1 MPLSAGDKLGP
12 YEITTP
18 IGAGGM
24 GEVYRAK
31 DTRLGRDIALKI
43 LPESFA
49 RDPDRRARFER
60 EARTVAAL
68 SHPNIVALYEVGN
81 ANGLEYTV
89 SELVDGDPLRAQM
102 KQGAMPV
109 RHVVELATQLA
120 EGMAAAHATGI
131 VHRDLKPENVMVTC
145 DGRVKILD
153 FGLA

>member
-1 MPLSAGDKLGP
+1 MPLPAGTKLGP
-12 YEITTP
+12 YEIQSP
-18 IGAGGM
+18 LGSGGM

-31 DTRLGRDIALKI
+31 DARLGREVALKI

-89 SELVDGDPLRAQM
+89 
-102 KQGAMPV
+102 
-109 RHVVELATQLA
+109 
-120 EGMAAAHATGI
+120 I
-131 VHRDLKPENVMVTC
+131 
-145 DGRVKILD
+145 
-153 FGLA
+153 

>member
-1 MPLSAGDKLGP
+1 MRKRFWNSAAFSLLNLRAYNGAHMPLPAGTKLGP
-12 YEITTP
+12 YEIQFP
-18 IGAGGM
+18 LGSGGM

-31 DTRLGRDIALKI
+31 DTRLGREVALKI

-89 SELVDGDPLRAQM
+89 SELIDGDQLRVQM
-102 KQGAMPV
+102 KQGAM
-109 RHVVELATQLA
+109 
-120 EGMAAAHATGI
+120 
-131 VHRDLKPENVMVTC
+131 
-145 DGRVKILD
+145 
-153 FGLA
+153 